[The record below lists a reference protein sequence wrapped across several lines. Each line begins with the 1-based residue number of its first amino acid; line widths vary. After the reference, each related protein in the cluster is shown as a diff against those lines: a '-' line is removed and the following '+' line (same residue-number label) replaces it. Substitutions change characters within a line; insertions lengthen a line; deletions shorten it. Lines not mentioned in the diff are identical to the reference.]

1 MTQQSAVYIGA
12 GLDTSPLIAFP
23 KITRWIFVD
32 DHASQVFR
40 HLVNERMVA
49 LGFQQQQPD
58 INTRAT
64 KFTRGNVEVLYY
76 FDTSFDEKLNN
87 PELFANIQQCTVL
100 VVMGHWPHAI
110 MLSLLSQIS
119 VLILDTKTIY
129 TSCIDDVDDVDDV
142 DAIFH
147 FTHVRE
153 LQQKFSNHIKIYQL
167 IKTHE
172 AFEEGYWS
180 MILQPDTEIAFIE
193 LQSIAELIVKKQK
206 KARMLSCECEL

>member
-1 MTQQSAVYIGA
+1 MTQQAAVYIGA

-40 HLVNERMVA
+40 YLVNERMVA
-49 LGFQQQQPD
+49 LGFQHQQTG
-58 INTRAT
+58 INTCAT
-64 KFTRGNVEVLYY
+64 KFTRGDVEVLYY

-87 PELFANIQQCTVL
+87 PELIANIQQCTVL
-100 VVMGHWPHAI
+100 VVMGHWPHII
-110 MLSLLSQIS
+110 MLSLLSQID
-119 VLILDTKTIY
+119 VLIIDTKTIY
-129 TSCIDDVDDVDDV
+129 TSCIDDVDDV

-153 LQQKFSNHIKIYQL
+153 LQQKFSKHIKIYQL

-172 AFEEGYWS
+172 AFMEGYWS
-180 MILQPDTEIAFIE
+180 IILQPDTEIAFIE

-206 KARMLSCECEL
+206 STNSKL